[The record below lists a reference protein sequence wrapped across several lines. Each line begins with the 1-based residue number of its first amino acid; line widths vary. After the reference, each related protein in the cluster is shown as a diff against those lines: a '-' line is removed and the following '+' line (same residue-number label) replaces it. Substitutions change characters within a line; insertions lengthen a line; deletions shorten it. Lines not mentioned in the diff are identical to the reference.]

1 MSKLATDHATIL
13 KEQTA
18 RIHAAVNDGTLDRE
32 TVNDALAKLNAMA
45 EDDTPTAKTAE
56 NLTSA
61 QKGDKVD
68 GHRARA

>member
-1 MSKLATDHATIL
+1 MSRLANDHATIL

-32 TVNDALAKLNAMA
+32 TVNDALAKLAA
-45 EDDTPTAKTAE
+45 LGSDDTPTAKTAE
-56 NLTSA
+56 NLTAA
-61 QKGDKVD
+61 QKGEKVD